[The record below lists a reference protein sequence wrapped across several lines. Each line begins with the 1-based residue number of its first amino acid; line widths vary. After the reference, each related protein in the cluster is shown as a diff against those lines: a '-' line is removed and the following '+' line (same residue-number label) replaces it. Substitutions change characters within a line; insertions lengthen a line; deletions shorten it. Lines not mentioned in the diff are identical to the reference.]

1 MLYSDDVVKNDRP
14 WKHIVFDS
22 MLEYVLYMG
31 FEDISDAV
39 SEKVFCFLEDWDY
52 FERQIC
58 IFFTSH
64 IGLHNLDLP
73 IAKN

>member
-39 SEKVFCFLEDWDY
+39 SEKVFCFLED
-52 FERQIC
+52 
-58 IFFTSH
+58 
-64 IGLHNLDLP
+64 
-73 IAKN
+73 